1 MNLILMYKIDRKR
14 DVFAR
19 FCRGELYLDLR
30 ELR

>member
-1 MNLILMYKIDRKR
+1 MKLIPLWKIERKQ

-19 FCRGELYLDLR
+19 WARGELYLDLR